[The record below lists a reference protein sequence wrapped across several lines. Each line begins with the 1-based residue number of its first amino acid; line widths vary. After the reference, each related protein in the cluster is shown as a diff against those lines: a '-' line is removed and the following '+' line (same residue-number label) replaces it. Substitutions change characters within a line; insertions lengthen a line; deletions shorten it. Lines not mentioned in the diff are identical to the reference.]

1 MFDKARTFML
11 DHLKAFGVPVFPPI
25 VETARKG
32 VAFGPAA
39 EGIAIMIGK
48 ETVIEKLPVAEWL
61 IATGYALLHAQGSD
75 IAPIYFG
82 LKSEAD
88 DTSVRVADD
97 IRYIADL
104 AALYQC
110 YLQNPVEVYC
120 IYDDAIELKDEAS
133 LQPMAVALG
142 LTHPR
147 GLEAMGYDKQKH
159 ADIFEEAD
167 FFKPVITQKRPDL
180 SLLVALHNAWQ
191 KQNGTAVRIRNEA
204 GTLRFFK
211 AE

>member
-1 MFDKARTFML
+1 MFDKASRFMQ
-11 DHLKAFGVPVFPPI
+11 DHLKAFGVPAFAPI
-25 VETARKG
+25 VETSGNG
-32 VAFGPAA
+32 VAFGPSA
-39 EGIAIMIGK
+39 EGVAIMVGK

-61 IATGYALLHAQGSD
+61 IATGYALLYAQGSD
-75 IAPIYFG
+75 IATIRFG
-82 LKSEAD
+82 PESEVD
-88 DTSVRVADD
+88 ETSARAADD
-97 IRYIADL
+97 IRYITDL

-120 IYDDAIELKDEAS
+120 IYDDAIEMKDDAS
-133 LQPMAVALG
+133 LQPMAVTLG

-147 GLEAMGYDKQKH
+147 GLEAMGYDRQKH
-159 ADIFEEAD
+159 ADVFEEAD

-191 KQNGTAVRIRNEA
+191 KQNGTAVHIRNEA
-204 GTLRFFK
+204 GTLHFFK